1 MIQANRETG
10 VAAVEMA
17 LMLPILLLLVLGIVD
32 FGLLMYQQQ
41 IVTNASREGARQG
54 IVMATPRPTAGD
66 ITTVVNAY
74 LTAAGLAPGSGSV
87 TITGAGG
94 ASGTNL
100 SVSLVYPYQFIVLD
114 NFVPG
119 LPGTQNLNG
128 NSTMGLE

>member
-17 LMLPILLLLVLGIVD
+17 LMMPILLLLVLGVMD

-54 IVMATPRPTAGD
+54 IVMASPRPTAGD
-66 ITTVVNAY
+66 ITNVVNSY
-74 LTAAGLAPGSGSV
+74 LTAAGLSPGSGSV
-87 TITGAGG
+87 TVTGAGG